1 MKITCKTIAFIL
13 LASMFLLFSTCKKD
27 KEPTPVLKAVALYF
41 NFWDESTVNKIDL
54 VNTPNAR
61 TILYDGPDGI
71 TGPAGIT
78 LTSDGYLIV
87 TDNSESKILK
97 MHKSA
102 TGPVDV
108 IYDFADGISSPTAI
122 TVDNATGII
131 YWCNSGTNQVMKGQA
146 DGSAAPETL
155 FGGAA
160 VINDAYGIAIDKM
173 NNMIYICDFTLGIK
187 KGNLDGSG
195 TMSVLYDNINY
206 PSMGAPSNIFV
217 SPERNKI
224 YWADEASNEIIV
236 ANLDGTGTPT
246 VLFDFGDGVNRAD
259 GIYVD
264 YQANKIYWSETTTEV
279 IARGN
284 LDGSGSREV
293 LVDNVETYG
302 LILEFQ

>member
-13 LASMFLLFSTCKKD
+13 FASVFMLFSTCKKD
-27 KEPTPVLKAVALYF
+27 KETTPVLKAVALYY
-41 NFWDESTVNKIDL
+41 NFWDESTVDKIDL
-54 VNTPNAR
+54 VNTPNSR
-61 TILYDGPDGI
+61 TILYDDADGI
-71 TGPAGIT
+71 SGPAGIT
-78 LTSDGYLIV
+78 LTYDGYLIV
-87 TDNSESKILK
+87 SDNYANKILK

-108 IYDFADGISSPTAI
+108 IYDLADGVNDPTAI
-122 TVDNATGII
+122 TVDNATGTI
-131 YWCNSGTNQVMKGQA
+131 YWCNSGTSQLMKGQA
-146 DGSAAPETL
+146 DGSATPVAL

-160 VINDAYGIAIDKM
+160 VLNNAYGIAIDKM
-173 NNMIYICDFTLGIK
+173 HNMIYTCDFGNGIK

-195 TMSVLYDNINY
+195 TMTVLYDNSNY
-206 PSMGAPSNIFV
+206 PAMGTPSNIFI

-224 YWADEASNEIIV
+224 YWGDENNDEIVV

-246 VLFDFGDGVNRAD
+246 VLFDDSDGIDRAD

-264 YQANKIYWSETTTEV
+264 YQASKIYWSETNNDV

-293 LVDNVETYG
+293 LLDNVETYG